1 MHLGASIMPF
11 KIKEQFREK
20 LFIAFGGIVEDLFEY
35 RSEKA
40 SKSAGVLQETTKSSA
55 FIGSISC

>member
-1 MHLGASIMPF
+1 MPF

-40 SKSAGVLQETTKSSA
+40 SKSAGVLQGITKSSA